1 LNLDVSSPKA
11 FRALLLC
18 CVACLVLP
26 APPLAADDDDDDDGP
41 AQARLVTRGGVP
53 AVHLTPEW
61 QRQSGVEVFSPA
73 PAQHDPETV
82 AFAEVVDL
90 APLLALRSRYHE
102 ANAELQI
109 ARAALASSE
118 RALERLGLLHREA
131 GNVSARQLQEAE
143 AQRAADHARVQAAGA
158 RLTDARYALLQAW
171 GPVLTGWALGSG
183 AELEPFVAGEAV
195 LLQVALPPDRPLG
208 AATTRIAIAPD
219 GNRSGAGTAELVSKA
234 PGAGGTQGETW
245 FFRAPAAGLRTGMR
259 LQAWI
264 PSGGDP
270 LAGVVLPAAAV
281 VWHGGRAWAYRR
293 MDGEY
298 FSRHLLEGVHPLGG
312 DYFVADPSLAGIEV
326 VARGAQTLL
335 SEEFRGGI
343 PDEDDDP

>member
-1 LNLDVSSPKA
+1 LKRFPNAVH
-11 FRALLLC
+11 ALLWC
-18 CVACLVLP
+18 CAACLVL
-26 APPLAADDDDDDDGP
+26 AAAQAADDDDDEP
-41 AQARLVTRGGVP
+41 APARLVTRAGIP
-53 AVHLTPEW
+53 SVHLTPEW
-61 QRQSGVEVFSPA
+61 QRQSGIEVFSPQ
-73 PAQHDPETV
+73 PAQHVPETV

-118 RALERLGLLHREA
+118 RALERLGMLHKDA

-143 AQRAADHARVQAAGA
+143 AQRAADHARVEAARA

-171 GPVLTGWALGSG
+171 GPVLTEWALGSG
-183 AELEPFVAGEAV
+183 AELEPFVAGQAV
-195 LLQVALPPDRPLG
+195 LLQVALPPDRPLDRD
-208 AATTRIAIAPD
+208 TTRISVAAD
-219 GNRSGAGTAELVSKA
+219 GNRSRAEAAELVSKA

-245 FFRAPAAGLRTGMR
+245 FFRAPASGLRTGMR

-264 PSGGDP
+264 PSGEEP
-270 LAGVVLPAAAV
+270 LAGVMLPAAAV

-293 MDGEY
+293 ADGEY
-298 FSRHLLEGVHPLGG
+298 FSRHLLEDVHPMGG
-312 DYFVADPSLAGIEV
+312 DYFVADPSLAGSEV

-335 SEEFRGGI
+335 SEEFRGRI
-343 PDEDDDP
+343 PDEDDEP